1 MQDQVAAYVAK
12 RTTYLAA
19 KTSYDAL
26 RTTYNDKLLKAFK
39 KSNWLFELFET
50 KEKVTVPAK
59 P

>member
-1 MQDQVAAYVAK
+1 MTDQVAAYVAR
-12 RTTYLAA
+12 RTTYLEA
-19 KTSYDAL
+19 KATYDGL